1 MSSTPQVHQ
10 TINGHFGRVPHD
22 GVPSERAISTLG
34 DRQKRQRTSG
44 DTVSDTIKDL
54 LGDMNMTQVTS
65 RNLDVHQGYPHTT
78 TGARP
83 LAGPPPRAPAFFC
96 PCSTPGLTR
105 ALWLQ
110 ASRIRSP
117 AGQRSSINK

>member
-10 TINGHFGRVPHD
+10 TINRHFGRVPHD

-34 DRQKRQRTSG
+34 DRQKRQRTSD

-78 TGARP
+78 TGARS
-83 LAGPPPRAPAFFC
+83 LAGPF
-96 PCSTPGLTR
+96 STR
-105 ALWLQ
+105 AGCFL
-110 ASRIRSP
+110 P
-117 AGQRSSINK
+117 